1 VNLKVNR
8 AGVKNP
14 EARRICLPSE
24 GFKGILADP
33 MGATAAFAARGWIG
47 EASVQGAILVQGAVL
62 HFLCRDKSHPIEPN
76 SLSLRQTLRADR

>member
-1 VNLKVNR
+1 VVNLRVNR
-8 AGVKNP
+8 AAVKNL

-33 MGATAAFAARGWIG
+33 MGATAAGAVRGWIG
-47 EASVQGAILVQGAVL
+47 EASVQGASL
-62 HFLCRDKSHPIEPN
+62 HFLCRDKSHSFEPK

>member
-24 GFKGILADP
+24 GFKGILPDP
-33 MGATAAFAARGWIG
+33 MGATAALAARGWIG
-47 EASVQGAILVQGAVL
+47 EASVQGAIL
-62 HFLCRDKSHPIEPN
+62 HFLCRDKSHPFEPN